1 MRNTQIIFNGESSS
15 DHGIIVTEYPRTTHP
30 SRRGEAYS
38 ILGRNGTE
46 YAEDGSFDNC
56 ERVYNIAFPEY
67 RRPAVSV
74 CNDIAA
80 WLLSSHG
87 CCRLED
93 SFEPEH
99 FRLARY
105 AGPLDIEQILGK
117 WGKASLSFDCRPERF
132 LKSGEKE
139 VDAFDALS
147 IFNPTRFES
156 KPLLIVTSTGNFTMT
171 VLHGGETQVEISF
184 THGAGALYIDSEDCS
199 IRDNTGAE
207 LTNVANWLDGAMADY
222 NEFPVLMPGV
232 TEFEFSSAV
241 VGFSIIPRWYT
252 I

>member
-38 ILGRNGTE
+38 ILGRNGAE

-56 ERVYNIAFPEY
+56 ERAYNVAFPECH
-67 RRPAVSV
+67 RPAVSV
-74 CNDIAA
+74 CNDLAA
-80 WLLSSHG
+80 WLLSSRG
-87 CCRLED
+87 YCRLED

-117 WGKASLSFDCRPERF
+117 WGRASLSFDCRPERF

-139 VDAFDALS
+139 VDAFDSLQ
-147 IFNPTRFES
+147 IFNPTRFAS
-156 KPLLIVTSTGNFTMT
+156 KPLFIITASNNFTLE
-171 VLHGGETQVEISF
+171 VISGGETQVEIRF
-184 THGAGALYIDSEDCS
+184 LTGAKTIFVDSEDCS
-199 IRDNTGAE
+199 IRNNTGAE
-207 LTNVANWLDGAMADY
+207 LTNAANWLDGVSDY
-222 NEFPVLMPGV
+222 NEFPLLMPGM
-232 TEFEFSSAV
+232 TEFAFTGPVTA
-241 VGFSIIPRWYT
+241 FSIVPRWYT